1 MHRVRVSICY
11 AVILAALTAL
21 PVSARVFFTGSN
33 PILSS
38 IAMPQDLLLIPG
50 GDKISS
56 YTAWQGFPWWG
67 DIDQPEERPYK
78 QYAFTGE
85 RTPEA
90 EHYTSINE
98 FAERIALS
106 RWHSNKLR
114 TSYNFHYKADH
125 LSAKATGFNDA
136 GDPTYTYS
144 ERNAIREVNFKAML
158 ATFFKS
164 TPIGFSLGLGG
175 VSTSAPNLDHQ
186 VYSGGSATSSNRL
199 LWGWRNGGADPLHQD
214 EFAIGPLF
222 KGDAQVAATLGNHK
236 VGSHFRLYAGTL
248 DDYNWNDSIND
259 YDVELKKIHNYTIR
273 LYGLYNWL
281 RMEKFRFNTTVLT
294 RYTFVDSINVER
306 DNPNVERGTE
316 KAKVFVL
323 QVNPNVNIF
332 PWKFPMSY
340 IDAALLCN
348 YQYTR
353 YDNVR
358 PDKGFSWSSIGWN
371 TTTYRGGSIEEYSW
385 EECSYYNENFFELA
399 LDIFASI
406 PVFGMRDR
414 SAAVTVSTL
423 VWRRYKWKNKYFGS
437 MVNDEFSTTGIR
449 KSFDK
454 ETWLNLVLGLM
465 YRQGSFM
472 YRLDIGQPLIY
483 SLTPRTGRYKAD
495 GSLVDGKSSEKMWL
509 SQSGFKIGFF
519 ISTDLTN
526 LIRYRPFVPDQ
537 PGL

>member
-1 MHRVRVSICY
+1 MYRVRVSISH
-11 AVILAALTAL
+11 AVFVAVLSVP
-21 PVSARVFFTGSN
+21 PVSARVFLTGSN

-50 GDKISS
+50 GDKISA

-78 QYAFTGE
+78 QYTFTGE
-85 RTPEA
+85 RTSLG
-90 EHYTSINE
+90 EHYTGINQFE
-98 FAERIALS
+98 ERISFS
-106 RWHSNKLR
+106 RWHAKNLR
-114 TSYNFHYKADH
+114 VAYNLHYTADH
-125 LSAKATGFNDA
+125 LSAKATGFDDS
-136 GDPTYTYS
+136 GDPTYIYN
-144 ERNAIREVNFKAML
+144 EHHAIREVNFKTML
-158 ATFFKS
+158 STFYKT

-175 VSTSAPNLDHQ
+175 VSTSVPNLDHRRLVNGDWYPSNQ
-186 VYSGGSATSSNRL
+186 V
-199 LWGWRNGGADPLHQD
+199 LWWRGNDELAQD
-214 EFAIGPLF
+214 EFAIGSLF

-236 VGSHFRLYAGTL
+236 VGSHFRLYSGTL
-248 DDYNWNDSIND
+248 DDYQWNEGMAD
-259 YDVELKKIHNYTIR
+259 YDLRLKKIHNYTVR

-294 RYTFVDSINVER
+294 RYTFVDSVSVER
-306 DNPNVERGTE
+306 NNPKTEIETE

-323 QVNPNVNIF
+323 QINPNVNIF

-348 YQYTR
+348 YQFTR
-353 YDNVR
+353 YDYVAPNNEYR
-358 PDKGFSWSSIGWN
+358 STTIGWDM
-371 TTTYRGGSIEEYSW
+371 EEYSW
-385 EECSYYNENFFELA
+385 EQCSYFNENFFELA
-399 LDIFASI
+399 LDVFASI

-414 SAAVTVSTL
+414 SAGITVSTL

-437 MVNDEFSTTGIR
+437 MDNGEFRVDEIR
-449 KSFDK
+449 KNFDK

-483 SLTPRTGRYKAD
+483 SLTPRTGKYQAD
-495 GSLVDGKSSEKMWL
+495 GTLIEGKSSEKMWL

-526 LIRYRPFVPDQ
+526 FIRYRPFVPEQ